1 MRVLFAALALLVTAS
16 GPARAHDMWV
26 EPESYTV
33 AAGRPA
39 AISLRVGHADDEDAW
54 RAPWERVHSFRSYGP
69 NGVQDRQAALVV
81 PAPEGVANATFAFET
96 PGTHIVVLESYHST
110 STLEAKK
117 FNDYV
122 TTEGLDNVTALRT
135 QMRKMETPGVELYSR
150 RAKALVQVGGRP
162 TDNVLQPIG
171 QTLEIVPLRNPYA
184 QGGGTALPVRVLFQ
198 GRPIAG
204 AQVRLLP
211 ISSTVVTPVKLR
223 TDAQGQATFNVP
235 RRGRWLIMAVH
246 ARPMTGNTAGDF
258 DTIFASLTFGY
269 GPREDAAKR

>member
-1 MRVLFAALALLVTAS
+1 MRVLIATLALLVTAGS
-16 GPARAHDMWV
+16 ASAHDMWV
-26 EPESYTV
+26 EPEKYSVSPGT
-33 AAGRPA
+33 AA

-54 RAPWERVHSFRSYGP
+54 RAPWERVHSFRSYDP
-69 NGVQDRQAALVV
+69 AHRVQDRQAALIV
-81 PAPEGVANATFAFET
+81 PAPEGKANATFAFET
-96 PGTHIVVLESYHST
+96 PGTHIVALESYHAT
-110 STLEAKK
+110 RTLEAKK

-122 TTEGLDNVTALRT
+122 VEEGLDNVTSLRT
-135 QMRKMETPGVELYSR
+135 QTGKMETPGIELYSR
-150 RAKALVQVGGRP
+150 RAKALVQVGGTA

-184 QGGGTALPVRVLFQ
+184 SGGGTVLPVRVLFQ

-204 AQVRLLP
+204 VQIRLLP
-211 ISSTVVTPVKLR
+211 LSSTVVMPVKLR
-223 TDAQGQATFNVP
+223 TDAQGRATFDVP

-269 GPREDAAKR
+269 GPREDAATR

>member
-1 MRVLFAALALLVTAS
+1 MRVLIATLALLVTAGS
-16 GPARAHDMWV
+16 ASAHDMWV
-26 EPESYTV
+26 EPESYSVTQ
-33 AAGRPA
+33 GTPA

-54 RAPWERVHSFRSYGP
+54 RAPWERVHSFRSYDP
-69 NGVQDRQAALVV
+69 AHRVQDRQAALIV
-81 PAPEGVANATFAFET
+81 PAPEGAANATFAFET
-96 PGTHIVVLESYHST
+96 QGTHIVALESYHST

-122 TTEGLDNVTALRT
+122 VEEGLDNVTALRT
-135 QMRKMETPGVELYSR
+135 KTGKMQSPGVELYSR
-150 RAKALVQVGGRP
+150 RAKALVQVGDTP
-162 TDNVLQPIG
+162 SFNVLQPIG

-184 QGGGTALPVRVLFQ
+184 RGGGTALPVRVLFQ

-204 AQVRLLP
+204 VQIRLLP
-211 ISSTVVTPVKLR
+211 LSSKVVTPVKRR
-223 TDAQGQATFNVP
+223 TDAEGRATFDVP

>member
-1 MRVLFAALALLVTAS
+1 MRVFFATFALFVATT

-26 EPESYTV
+26 EPENYSVT
-33 AAGRPA
+33 AGGRT
-39 AISLRVGHADDEDAW
+39 AISLRVGHADDEGAW
-54 RAPWERVHSFRSYGP
+54 SAPWERVHSFRSYGP
-69 NGVQDRQAALVV
+69 AAVQDRQAALVV
-81 PAPEGVANATFAFET
+81 PAPDAGPSATIAFET
-96 PGTHIVVLESYHST
+96 PGTHVVAFETYHST

-122 TTEGLDNVTALRT
+122 VEEGLDNVTALRT
-135 QMRKMETPGVELYSR
+135 RTGKMKTPGIELYSR
-150 RAKALVQVGGRP
+150 RAKALVQVGDTP
-162 TDNVLQPIG
+162 TDNVLQPVG

-184 QGGGTALPVRVLFQ
+184 RDGGTALPVRLLFQ

-204 AQVRLLP
+204 VQIRLLP
-211 ISSTVVTPVKLR
+211 LSSKVVKPVKLR
-223 TDAQGQATFNVP
+223 TDAQGQATFDVP

-246 ARPMTGNTAGDF
+246 ARPMVGNDKGDF